1 MRRIL
6 AVAALAIAAAFAA
19 DAKTL
24 RWSSQGDVAT
34 HDPHA
39 QNESFTNEFNGQI
52 YEQLL
57 TRDKEMKIIPCL
69 ATEYKQTGPNT
80 WVFKLRQGVKWQDGT
95 PFTADDVVFS
105 VLRSQ
110 QPTSN
115 MKVYGNAVGKP
126 RRLDDFTVELT
137 TPVPMA
143 WRTA

>member
-1 MRRIL
+1 MRRII
-6 AVAALAIAAAFAA
+6 AFAALAIAAAAPLT
-19 DAKTL
+19 DARTL

-39 QNESFTNEFNGQI
+39 QNESFTNQFNGQI

-57 TRDKEMKIIPCL
+57 TRSKDMKIIPCL
-69 ATEYKQTGPNT
+69 ATEWKQTSPTT
-80 WVFKLRQGVKWQDGT
+80 WVFKLREAVKWHDGT

-115 MKVYGNAVGKP
+115 MKVYGNAIGKP
-126 RRLDDFTVELT
+126 R
-137 TPVPMA
+137 
-143 WRTA
+143 